1 MRLEPEMWMA
11 LSDIAKREKCSIH
24 DICSL
29 VSLRKDA
36 NSSLTAAIRVFLM
49 LYYRAACTA
58 EGHVRAGHGSFEA
71 MKSRARIPEG
81 RISSFDKGEKSRSGS
96 KPERKASAA

>member
-1 MRLEPEMWMA
+1 MWMA

-29 VSLRKDA
+29 VSLRKEE

-58 EGHVRAGHGSFEA
+58 EGHMRAGHGSFEA
-71 MKSRARIPEG
+71 MKGRARIPEG
-81 RISSFDKGEKSRSGS
+81 RISCFEKGKKRRSEDK
-96 KPERKASAA
+96 PQRKASAA